1 MRRTVGL
8 ALAMFVLANPVEAG
22 SRIVVTT
29 SEPVQLFFDGAL
41 VPSSVGTMRSAI
53 PHVEPGTHLLAI
65 HDLGGQRLHAEELTV
80 ADGSDIRIRWS
91 KGTPFVVSGAES
103 SGAVEGTALNA
114 RASEP
119 STGAV
124 PPPAQG
130 SGSSGSETSRST
142 SVRAPSVGQVTDL
155 VTGSGVAGLAAGAAV
170 SGVKSLTYGAKA
182 GTKFKGPSAVPQRI
196 VKPNVVYG
204 QVRLFKTSGGP
215 LLVYEEG
222 MVVAKLAEGATELDV
237 QLEVGRRT
245 IEIRSGLDNRILFTG
260 DLTVDANYRVRVA
273 LSESSPPTALE
284 RPWLFK
290 PY

>member
-1 MRRTVGL
+1 MRKTVGL
-8 ALAMFVLANPVEAG
+8 VLAMLALASRAEAG

-53 PHVEPGTHLLAI
+53 PHVEPGKHLLAI

-80 ADGSDIRIRWS
+80 ADGADIRIRWS
-91 KGTPFVVSGAES
+91 KGSSFVVSGAES
-103 SGAVEGTALNA
+103 SGTVDSSAGAALP
-114 RASEP
+114 SESAP
-119 STGAV
+119 PAV
-124 PPPAQG
+124 PPPA
-130 SGSSGSETSRST
+130 STPSSSGSEPLRST
-142 SVRAPSVGQVTDL
+142 SVRAPSVGQVTGL

-170 SGVKSLTYGAKA
+170 SGVQALTYGAKA
-182 GTKFKGPSAVPQRI
+182 GTKFKGPSAAPQRI

-204 QVRLFKTSGGP
+204 HVRLIKESGGP

-222 MVVAKLAEGATELDV
+222 MVVAQLAEGATELDV

-245 IEIRSGLDNRILFTG
+245 IEVRSGLDNRILFTG
-260 DLTVDANYRVRVA
+260 DLTVDSNYRVQVA
-273 LSESSPPTALE
+273 LSESAAPTALE